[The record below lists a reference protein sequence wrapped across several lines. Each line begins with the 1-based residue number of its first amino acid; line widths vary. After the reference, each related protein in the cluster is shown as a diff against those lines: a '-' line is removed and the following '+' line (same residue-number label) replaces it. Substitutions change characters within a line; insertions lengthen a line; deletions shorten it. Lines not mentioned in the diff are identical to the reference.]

1 MVDLQGDHDVSRV
14 VFYNRNDCCQD
25 RADGAL
31 IQLLDA
37 NHTVIETRTL
47 SQALVQPFTFAA
59 GSGDRKVS
67 TRTKFILSILSVM
80 KKLILITAGRR
91 GEGCRDGHLLR

>member
-1 MVDLQGDHDVSRV
+1 MVDLHSDQDVSRV

-31 IQLLDA
+31 LQLLDA
-37 NHTVIETRTL
+37 NHNVLETRTL

-59 GSGDRKVS
+59 RPAATSKVYL
-67 TRTKFILSILSVM
+67 FLSSL
-80 KKLILITAGRR
+80 
-91 GEGCRDGHLLR
+91 